1 MTIEKIYYVTE
12 AFVTGYDQGTE
23 LLLIKSNSG
32 EILGLSSEFEIYTR
46 DIEIVSGSY
55 DPNRAYAQAQWTD
68 FDTSIGTTPASWS
81 DIIGTNIEDFIIG
94 YRLESELQIH
104 RFKNTSDNTP

>member
-1 MTIEKIYYVTE
+1 MTTEKIYYVTE

-46 DIEIVSGSY
+46 DIEIVSGS
-55 DPNRAYAQAQWTD
+55 
-68 FDTSIGTTPASWS
+68 
-81 DIIGTNIEDFIIG
+81 
-94 YRLESELQIH
+94 
-104 RFKNTSDNTP
+104 